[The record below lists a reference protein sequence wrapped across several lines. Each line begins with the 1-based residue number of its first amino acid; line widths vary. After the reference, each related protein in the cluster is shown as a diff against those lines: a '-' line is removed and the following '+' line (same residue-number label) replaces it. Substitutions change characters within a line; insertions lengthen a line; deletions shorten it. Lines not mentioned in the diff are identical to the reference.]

1 MGWIEKMP
9 EDKRREVY
17 ALERERMELY
27 IENYLRADS
36 IPSGEARQRIEK
48 IKARLYSIW
57 LYYGGG
63 QKKRRIIKRAR
74 LLRR

>member
-17 ALERERMELY
+17 ALEREKMELY

-36 IPSGEARQRIEK
+36 IPSG
-48 IKARLYSIW
+48 RLGSE
-57 LYYGGG
+57 
-63 QKKRRIIKRAR
+63 
-74 LLRR
+74 

>member
-1 MGWIEKMP
+1 MGWIEKLP

-48 IKARLYSIW
+48 IKARLYNIW